1 MEVKVA
7 KTAGFCFGVQRA
19 VDKVYELI
27 GSCPDRLF
35 TLGPIIHNEEV
46 VNDLEKKGVRVAS
59 EDDLRTLPEGSTV
72 VIRSHGV
79 GKEVYDHLEECG
91 LSYVDVTCPFV
102 LKIHRIV
109 EKESRA
115 GAHIVII
122 GDPDHPEVVGICGWC
137 MGPYTVIRTEQDA
150 LDFVFP
156 ADKSICIVSQTTFN
170 YNKFKDLV
178 EILSK
183 KRYDNT
189 VLNILNILNT
199 ICNATEER
207 QKEAKSIAGEVDT
220 MLVVGGRHSS
230 NTQKLFEI
238 CKKECENTYYIQT
251 PVDLD
256 SDMFQ
261 CSSYVGI
268 TAGASTPK
276 KIIEEVQEHVRIKF

>member
-27 GSCPDRLF
+27 DSCPDRLF

-59 EDDLRTLPEGSTV
+59 EEELKTLPEGSTV

-79 GKEVYDHLEECG
+79 GKKVYDQLEECG

-109 EKESRA
+109 EKESKA
-115 GAHIVII
+115 GSHSVII

-137 MGPYTVIRTEQDA
+137 IGPYTVIRTKQDA
-150 LDFVFP
+150 LDFVP
-156 ADKSICIVSQTTFN
+156 PEGKNVCIVSQTTFN

-178 EILSK
+178 EILRE

-207 QKEAKSIAGEVDT
+207 QREAKSIAGEVDT

>member
-27 GSCPDRLF
+27 DSCPDRLF

-59 EDDLRTLPEGSTV
+59 EEELRTLPEGSTV

-79 GKEVYDHLEECG
+79 GKKVYDQLEECG

-109 EKESRA
+109 EKESKA

-137 MGPYTVIRTEQDA
+137 IGPYTVIRTKQDA
-150 LDFVFP
+150 LDFVP
-156 ADKSICIVSQTTFN
+156 PEGKNVCIVSQTTFN

-178 EILSK
+178 EILRK

-207 QKEAKSIAGEVDT
+207 QREAKSIAGEVDT

>member
-1 MEVKVA
+1 MKVKTA
-7 KTAGFCFGVQRA
+7 KTAGFCFGVKRA

-27 GSCPDRLF
+27 ENGVSPIY

-46 VNDLEKKGVRVAS
+46 VSDFEKKGVTVIS
-59 EDDLRTLPEGSTV
+59 EEDIPKLREGTV

-79 GKEVYDHLEECG
+79 GRRIYDMLKTAG
-91 LSYVDVTCPFV
+91 ISFVDVTCPFV

-109 EKESRA
+109 ERESRA
-115 GAHIVII
+115 GKQII
-122 GDPDHPEVVGICGWC
+122 IFGDPSHPEVKGICGWC
-137 MGPYTVIRTEQDA
+137 EGSCTVLRNREDA
-150 LDFVFP
+150 ENFVP
-156 ADKSICIVSQTTFN
+156 DPGRIPCIVSQTTFN

-178 EILSK
+178 EILCK
-183 KRYDNT
+183 KRYDNN
-189 VLNILNILNT
+189 VLNIDNILNT

-207 QKEAKSIAGEVDT
+207 QREAKNIAGEVDT

-238 CKKECENTYYIQT
+238 CKKECGNTYYIQT

-256 SDMFQ
+256 SEMFQ

-268 TAGASTPK
+268 TAGASTPN

>member
-1 MEVKVA
+1 MKIKIAE
-7 KTAGFCFGVQRA
+7 TAGFCFGVKRA
-19 VDKVYELI
+19 VDKVYQLI
-27 GSCPDRLF
+27 QEGISPIY

-46 VNDLEKKGVRVAS
+46 VSDLAGKGIQVIEE
-59 EDDLRTLPEGSTV
+59 EDIKTLSGGTV

-79 GKEVYDHLEECG
+79 GKHIYQLLGKSG
-91 LSYVDVTCPFV
+91 LDYVDVTCPFV

-109 EKESRA
+109 ARESAA
-115 GAHIVII
+115 GKQII
-122 GDPDHPEVVGICGWC
+122 IFGDPQHPEVKGICGWC
-137 MGPYTVIRTEQDA
+137 DGPYTV
-150 LDFVFP
+150 LS
-156 ADKSICIVSQTTFN
+156 DKKEAENFIPYPDKEICVVSQTTFN
-170 YNKFKDLV
+170 YNKFKELV

-183 KRYDNT
+183 KRYDNN
-189 VLNILNILNT
+189 VLNISNILNT

-207 QKEAKSIAGEVDT
+207 QKEAKNIAGEVDT
-220 MLVVGGRHSS
+220 MLVIGGRHSS

-238 CKKECENTYYIQT
+238 CKEECGNTYYIQT

-256 SDMFQ
+256 SEMFQ

>member
-1 MEVKVA
+1 MKVKTA
-7 KTAGFCFGVQRA
+7 KTAGFCFGVKRA

-27 GSCPDRLF
+27 ENGVSPIY

-46 VNDLEKKGVRVAS
+46 VSDFEKKGVTVIS
-59 EDDLRTLPEGSTV
+59 EEDIPKLREGTV

-79 GKEVYDHLEECG
+79 GRRIYDMLKTAG
-91 LSYVDVTCPFV
+91 ISFVDVTCPFV

-109 EKESRA
+109 ERESRA
-115 GAHIVII
+115 GKQII
-122 GDPDHPEVVGICGWC
+122 IFGDPSHPEVKGICGWC
-137 MGPYTVIRTEQDA
+137 EGSCTVLRNREDA
-150 LDFVFP
+150 ENFVP
-156 ADKSICIVSQTTFN
+156 DPGRIPCIVSQTTFN
-170 YNKFKDLV
+170 YNKFKELV
-178 EILSK
+178 EILCK
-183 KRYDNT
+183 KRYDNN
-189 VLNILNILNT
+189 VLNIDNILNT

-207 QKEAKSIAGEVDT
+207 QKEAQSIAGEVDT
-220 MLVVGGRHSS
+220 MLVIGGRHSS

-238 CKKECENTYYIQT
+238 CKEECGNTYYIQT

-256 SDMFQ
+256 SEMFQ

>member
-1 MEVKVA
+1 MKVKTA
-7 KTAGFCFGVQRA
+7 KTAGFCFGVKRA

-27 GSCPDRLF
+27 ENGVSPIY

-46 VNDLEKKGVRVAS
+46 VSDFEKKGVTVIS
-59 EDDLRTLPEGSTV
+59 EEDIPKLREGTV

-79 GKEVYDHLEECG
+79 GRRIYDMLKDAG
-91 LSYVDVTCPFV
+91 ISFVDVTCPFV

-109 EKESRA
+109 ERESKA
-115 GAHIVII
+115 GKQII
-122 GDPDHPEVVGICGWC
+122 IFGDPDHPEVKGICGWGEGAC
-137 MGPYTVIRTEQDA
+137 TVLRNREDA
-150 LDFVFP
+150 ENFVP
-156 ADKSICIVSQTTFN
+156 DPGRIPCIVSQTTFN
-170 YNKFKDLV
+170 YNKFKELV
-178 EILSK
+178 EILCK
-183 KRYDNT
+183 KRYDNN

-207 QKEAKSIAGEVDT
+207 QREAKNIAGEVDT
-220 MLVVGGRHSS
+220 MLVIGGRHSS

-238 CKKECENTYYIQT
+238 CKEECGNTYYIQT

-256 SDMFQ
+256 SEMFHH
-261 CSSYVGI
+261 SSYVGI

>member
-79 GKEVYDHLEECG
+79 GKKVYDHLEEYG

-178 EILSK
+178 EILRE

>member
-27 GSCPDRLF
+27 DSCQDRLF

-59 EDDLRTLPEGSTV
+59 EEELKTLPKGSTV

-79 GKEVYDHLEECG
+79 GKKVYDQLKECG

-109 EKESRA
+109 EKESKA
-115 GAHIVII
+115 GSHIVII

-137 MGPYTVIRTEQDA
+137 IGSYTVIRTKQDA
-150 LDFVFP
+150 LDFVP
-156 ADKSICIVSQTTFN
+156 PESKNVCIVSQTTFN

-178 EILSK
+178 EILRK

-207 QKEAKSIAGEVDT
+207 QREAKSIAGEVDT

>member
-27 GSCPDRLF
+27 DSCQDRLF

-59 EDDLRTLPEGSTV
+59 EEELKTLPKGSTV

-79 GKEVYDHLEECG
+79 GKKVYDQLKECG

-109 EKESRA
+109 EKESKA
-115 GAHIVII
+115 GSHIVII
-122 GDPDHPEVVGICGWC
+122 GDPYHPEVVGICGWC
-137 MGPYTVIRTEQDA
+137 IGSYTVIRTKQDA
-150 LDFVFP
+150 LDFVP
-156 ADKSICIVSQTTFN
+156 PESKNVCIVSQTTFN

-178 EILSK
+178 EILRE

-207 QKEAKSIAGEVDT
+207 QREAKSIAGEVDT

>member
-27 GSCPDRLF
+27 DSCQDRLF

-59 EDDLRTLPEGSTV
+59 EEELKTLPEGSTV

-79 GKEVYDHLEECG
+79 GKKVYDQLEECG

-109 EKESRA
+109 EKESKA
-115 GAHIVII
+115 GSHIVII
-122 GDPDHPEVVGICGWC
+122 GDPDNPEVVGICGWC
-137 MGPYTVIRTEQDA
+137 IGPYTVIRTKQDA
-150 LDFVFP
+150 LDFVP
-156 ADKSICIVSQTTFN
+156 PEGKNVCIVSQTTFN

-178 EILSK
+178 EILRE

-207 QKEAKSIAGEVDT
+207 QREAKSIAGEVDT

>member
-27 GSCPDRLF
+27 DSCPDRLF

-59 EDDLRTLPEGSTV
+59 EEELKTLPEGSTV

-79 GKEVYDHLEECG
+79 GKKVYDQLEECG

-109 EKESRA
+109 EKESKA
-115 GAHIVII
+115 GSHIVII

-137 MGPYTVIRTEQDA
+137 IGPYTVIRTKQDA
-150 LDFVFP
+150 LDFVP
-156 ADKSICIVSQTTFN
+156 PEGKNVCIVSQTTFN

-178 EILSK
+178 EILRK

-207 QKEAKSIAGEVDT
+207 QREAKSIAGEVDT

-238 CKKECENTYYIQT
+238 CKEECGNTYYIQT

-256 SDMFQ
+256 SEMFHR
-261 CSSYVGI
+261 SSCVGI

>member
-27 GSCPDRLF
+27 DSCQDRLF

-59 EDDLRTLPEGSTV
+59 EEELKTLPEGSTV

-79 GKEVYDHLEECG
+79 GKKVYDQLEECG

-109 EKESRA
+109 EKESKA
-115 GAHIVII
+115 GSHIVII

-137 MGPYTVIRTEQDA
+137 IGPYTVIRTKQDA
-150 LDFVFP
+150 LDFVP
-156 ADKSICIVSQTTFN
+156 PEGKNVCIVSQTTFN

-178 EILSK
+178 EILRK

-207 QKEAKSIAGEVDT
+207 QREAKSIAGEVDT

>member
-27 GSCPDRLF
+27 GSCPDKLF

-46 VNDLEKKGVRVAS
+46 VGDLEKKGVQVAS
-59 EDDLRTLPEGSTV
+59 EEELGSLPEESTV

-79 GKEVYDHLEECG
+79 GKEVYDQLKEYG

-109 EKESRA
+109 EKESKA
-115 GAHIVII
+115 GSHIVII

-150 LDFVFP
+150 LDFVP
-156 ADKSICIVSQTTFN
+156 PEGKNVCIVSQTTFN

-178 EILSK
+178 EILRK

-207 QKEAKSIAGEVDT
+207 QREAKSIAGEVDT

>member
-27 GSCPDRLF
+27 DSCPDRLF

-59 EDDLRTLPEGSTV
+59 EEELKTLPKGSTV

-79 GKEVYDHLEECG
+79 GKKVYDQLEECG

-109 EKESRA
+109 EKESKA
-115 GAHIVII
+115 GSHIVII

-137 MGPYTVIRTEQDA
+137 IGPYTVIRTKQDA
-150 LDFVFP
+150 LDFVP
-156 ADKSICIVSQTTFN
+156 PESKNVCIVSQTTFN

-178 EILSK
+178 EILRE

-207 QKEAKSIAGEVDT
+207 QREAKSIAGEVDT

-238 CKKECENTYYIQT
+238 CKKECGNTYYIQT

-256 SDMFQ
+256 SEMFHR
-261 CSSYVGI
+261 SSCVGI

>member
-27 GSCPDRLF
+27 DSCPDRLF

-59 EDDLRTLPEGSTV
+59 EEELKTLPEGSTV

-79 GKEVYDHLEECG
+79 GKKVYDQLEECG

-109 EKESRA
+109 EKESKA
-115 GAHIVII
+115 GSHIVII

-137 MGPYTVIRTEQDA
+137 IGPYTVIRTKQDA
-150 LDFVFP
+150 LDFVP
-156 ADKSICIVSQTTFN
+156 PEGKNVCIVSQTTFN

-178 EILSK
+178 EILRK
-183 KRYDNT
+183 KRYDNN

-207 QKEAKSIAGEVDT
+207 QREAKSIAGEVDT

-261 CSSYVGI
+261 CSSCVGI